1 MDEKKDLKSILEMDE
16 LSLKMAKSCFILA
29 TFVFLL
35 SYFFVAS
42 GFYAE
47 IFNYVL
53 KYSYFGFTT
62 SFFLT
67 LFLFFKIY
75 TKNVTFYV
83 ISTFLLLFY
92 IISSLVFLFPKNLF
106 L

>member
-16 LSLKMAKSCFILA
+16 LSLKMAKSFFILA

-42 GFYAE
+42 WFYAE

-62 SFFLT
+62 S
-67 LFLFFKIY
+67 K
-75 TKNVTFYV
+75 
-83 ISTFLLLFY
+83 
-92 IISSLVFLFPKNLF
+92 SSKTNSLSNLS
-106 L
+106 LPLPRL